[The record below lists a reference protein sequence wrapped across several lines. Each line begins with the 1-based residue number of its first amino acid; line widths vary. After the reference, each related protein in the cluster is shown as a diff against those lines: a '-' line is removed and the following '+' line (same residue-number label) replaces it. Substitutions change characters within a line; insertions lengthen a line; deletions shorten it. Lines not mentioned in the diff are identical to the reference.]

1 VEKYSPVFLSDVD
14 IAGIISVLIIIY
26 PKTTIA
32 PGITPLLIRLI
43 AYTAEIA
50 GVN

>member
-1 VEKYSPVFLSDVD
+1 VEKYSPVFHSDVD
-14 IAGIISVLIIIY
+14 TAGIFSVLNITF

-32 PGITPLLIRLI
+32 PGITLII
-43 AYTAEIA
+43 DTVEIA